1 MKRADVYKLIDG
13 ERDYQ
18 DEKWNTNTTMSGGH
32 HYTPKAMANLCKVT
46 ALGIAAIEHIDTLPR

>member
-32 HYTPKAMANLCKVT
+32 HYTPEAFFVKRKT
-46 ALGIAAIEHIDTLPR
+46 